1 MTFQRVAFVR
11 QINLV
16 QFLFY
21 EAKTWNKD
29 NKHVP
34 YTLQSVHF
42 LNFKQSVPDDS
53 EKTLLLRYTFVSVW
67 CMWYSMALKSPW
79 TKLMGQFYWWRKP
92 EDSEKTTGHTRHK
105 TKTNKTTTKI
115 TTHRKLKS
123 WATRAPTKTPG
134 RTPDVLNSLSYNTV
148 TNGFV

>member
-1 MTFQRVAFVR
+1 MKYFDQRVAFVR

-42 LNFKQSVPDDS
+42 LNFKQSVLDDS
-53 EKTLLLRYTFVSVW
+53 EKNWFAVQTPRAETSLYTI
-67 CMWYSMALKSPW
+67 LPPR
-79 TKLMGQFYWWRKP
+79 G
-92 EDSEKTTGHTRHK
+92 
-105 TKTNKTTTKI
+105 
-115 TTHRKLKS
+115 
-123 WATRAPTKTPG
+123 
-134 RTPDVLNSLSYNTV
+134 
-148 TNGFV
+148 

>member
-42 LNFKQSVPDDS
+42 LNFKQTVPDDS
-53 EKTLLLRYTFVSVW
+53 EKTLLLRYTFVSVN
-67 CMWYSMALKSPW
+67 
-79 TKLMGQFYWWRKP
+79 
-92 EDSEKTTGHTRHK
+92 
-105 TKTNKTTTKI
+105 TKTQCVMYVVLHGAKI
-115 TTHRKLKS
+115 S
-123 WATRAPTKTPG
+123 MNE
-134 RTPDVLNSLSYNTV
+134 D
-148 TNGFV
+148 NG